1 MSCSAPPTWGWP
13 ANVPPTR
20 RKTCPALADE
30 AVGERDGFVAGAEM
44 ALLLSHRLAI
54 GVSGYGGDSD
64 PGDTLSFGHGGVVV
78 RYHFPL
84 QSSPFYLSLGALTA
98 AGAVSDSSE
107 DREGGDDDDAVF
119 VFELQVSGHPNLTRW
134 LRVGVDLGY
143 RLVSGSGAVPAR
155 NLRSPIAGLHAQLGW
170 F

>member
-1 MSCSAPPTWGWP
+1 
-13 ANVPPTR
+13 
-20 RKTCPALADE
+20 
-30 AVGERDGFVAGAEM
+30 M

-54 GVSGYGGDSD
+54 GVSDYGGDSD

-84 QSSPFYLSLGALTA
+84 QSSPFYFSLGALTA

-119 VFELQVSGHPNLTRW
+119 VFEPQVSGHPNLTRW
-134 LRVGVDLGY
+134 LRAGVDMGY
-143 RLVSGSGAVPAR
+143 RLVSGSGAIPAR
-155 NLRSPIAGLHAQLGW
+155 NAARSRACTPSSAGSEAEPVPSAPKSSVGLRVPRPVSRADPARGRGKAGCASAGR
-170 F
+170 